1 MKCPFMVEKAGKQ
14 TVQMEIIGENY
25 HTALVQRGPV
35 YYYRYRVCMHVSNR
49 YVLLVIQFMSSLY
62 ANQENLIPNDVKHV
76 PQMQITACF
85 NVKKFKNPMH

>member
-14 TVQMEIIGENY
+14 TVSMEIIGENY

-49 YVLLVIQFMSSLY
+49 YVLLVI
-62 ANQENLIPNDVKHV
+62 
-76 PQMQITACF
+76 
-85 NVKKFKNPMH
+85 